1 MLVNLQTGIQI
12 KILNKKSNLLFNKE
26 IELRRWRPRAN
37 DPDANLFVQ
46 IKGAPDLRTGSD
58 IKLDDGKKIKITQKN
73 AKLIVLAMDK
83 VKPQMKTQ
91 LLALLGKNKQSH
103 MRTLSAIKRSMT

>member
-26 IELRRWRPRAN
+26 IELRRWSPRAN

-46 IKGAPDLRTGSD
+46 IKGAADLRTGSD
-58 IKLDDGKKIKITQKN
+58 IKLDDGKK
-73 AKLIVLAMDK
+73 DK
-83 VKPQMKTQ
+83 DNTKECKTNSSCN
-91 LLALLGKNKQSH
+91 G
-103 MRTLSAIKRSMT
+103 